1 MDIQA
6 LSSPELLAERIL
18 WEGGPEVS
26 VDLSSVSQSL
36 RCCRAPTPALQ
47 AVLIFSADVRQKLIR
62 TRIVWM
68 DFGELQMSYKGL
80 SAVAGYG
87 KSFRA
92 SPLHLEQN

>member
-1 MDIQA
+1 
-6 LSSPELLAERIL
+6 
-18 WEGGPEVS
+18 
-26 VDLSSVSQSL
+26 
-36 RCCRAPTPALQ
+36 
-47 AVLIFSADVRQKLIR
+47 
-62 TRIVWM
+62 M